1 MRSSSR
7 DLDGVRVETLP
18 SQQAS
23 GNKLEIIAES
33 RSFPGYNQ
41 ELKNP
46 ILEFSLG
53 RPDGQNKEHDW
64 FKIELCLDNH
74 GTFMHRI

>member
-1 MRSSSR
+1 MHSSSR
-7 DLDGVRVETLP
+7 DLDGLGEETLS

-23 GNKLEIIAES
+23 GNKLEGVEFAES

-53 RPDGQNKEHDW
+53 RPDGQDEEHD
-64 FKIELCLDNH
+64 
-74 GTFMHRI
+74 

>member
-18 SQQAS
+18 SQQAA
-23 GNKLEIIAES
+23 GNRLEIIAES

-53 RPDGQNKEHDW
+53 RPDGQNKDHD
-64 FKIELCLDNH
+64 
-74 GTFMHRI
+74 